1 MTNPVMTLVP
11 VMAFLALLLAV
22 GFIANRSLRKSEDF
36 ERDYFI
42 ANRSLGGVVLAMTLV
57 ATYGS
62 VSSFVSGPGVAWNL
76 GFGWVAFAA
85 PQIITGF
92 LLLGVVGKKL
102 AVLARRTDSL
112 TIIDILRERYGSNTL
127 SLIFSA
133 VLLIFFTAMVAGQ
146 FMGGAQIFA
155 AITGLDYKLGLVLF
169 AAVTV
174 IYTSSGFRAVVWTDA
189 VCAVLMLT
197 GMVTLGYT
205 ILEDGGGLSSIMQ
218 TLSAADLTAN
228 GVSRHLL
235 PDAGGLLPW
244 SLLFSSWLLVGFCT
258 VGLPQSLVRCLSYK
272 STRDLSRA
280 MVVATVICGA
290 LMIGMTLLGVLAR
303 GVILEKPASGTD
315 AVIPLLIVNHMHPL
329 LAGIT
334 IIGPLAATMSTVSS
348 LLIAASSTVVR
359 DLYEK
364 SFGKNPADISHD
376 ASKKISVTI
385 TLLLGAVSILLAM
398 YPQSIVVWVNLFAFG
413 GLESAFLWPV
423 VLGLFWPRMNACGA
437 MAGVFG
443 GLGLYTLAMA
453 TGFHFYHFHNIV
465 IGTAAG
471 LLFSVIGSYF
481 GTPTPRSVKAVFFPH
496 KI

>member
-112 TIIDILRERYGSNTL
+112 TIIDILRERYSSNTL
-127 SLIFSA
+127 SIIFSA
-133 VLLIFFTAMVAGQ
+133 VLLIFFTAMVVGQ

-205 ILEDGGGLSSIMQ
+205 ILEDGGGQ
-218 TLSAADLTAN
+218 TLSAADLTPN

-235 PDAGGLLPW
+235 SDAGGLLPW

-303 GVILEKPASGTD
+303 GVILEKQG
-315 AVIPLLIVNHMHPL
+315 
-329 LAGIT
+329 
-334 IIGPLAATMSTVSS
+334 
-348 LLIAASSTVVR
+348 
-359 DLYEK
+359 
-364 SFGKNPADISHD
+364 
-376 ASKKISVTI
+376 
-385 TLLLGAVSILLAM
+385 
-398 YPQSIVVWVNLFAFG
+398 
-413 GLESAFLWPV
+413 
-423 VLGLFWPRMNACGA
+423 
-437 MAGVFG
+437 
-443 GLGLYTLAMA
+443 
-453 TGFHFYHFHNIV
+453 
-465 IGTAAG
+465 
-471 LLFSVIGSYF
+471 
-481 GTPTPRSVKAVFFPH
+481 PTP
-496 KI
+496 